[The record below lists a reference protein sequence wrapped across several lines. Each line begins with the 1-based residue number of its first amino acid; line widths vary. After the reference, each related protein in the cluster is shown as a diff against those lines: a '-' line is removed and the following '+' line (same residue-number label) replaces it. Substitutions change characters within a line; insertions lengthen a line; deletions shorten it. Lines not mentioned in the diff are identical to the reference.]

1 MNKEGSHVLVGIV
14 SQRLGESCNQQDY
27 SMFTSVSALKQWIES
42 SIKENGG
49 MASCGLLCNKKPF
62 LRSPM
67 ENNEKSEE
75 DFERKTR

>member
-27 SMFTSVSALKQWIES
+27 STSVSALNQWIES

-75 DFERKTR
+75 DFE